1 VGGSVPS
8 LSVVVVA
15 SGEPAHLRA
24 WLVGACRLCEPLGAE
39 VVVCGGCG
47 GLEEEFPAVSFVVP
61 PAPGAPG
68 APAELRRAGLS
79 HASGDIVLFTTD
91 SATDLAER
99 LAALPHGSGA
109 PPAPVPEVDPAGGP
123 ERPEPYRRSAPLL
136 ASSLPE
142 GPVQ

>member
-15 SGEPAHLRA
+15 TDEPARLRA
-24 WLVGACRLCEPLGAE
+24 WLAEVCRLCEPLGAE
-39 VVVCGGCG
+39 VVVSGCRA
-47 GLEEEFPAVSFVVP
+47 GLEKEFPSVSFVVS
-61 PAPGAPG
+61 PAPA

-79 HASGDIVLFTTD
+79 RASGDIVLFTTD